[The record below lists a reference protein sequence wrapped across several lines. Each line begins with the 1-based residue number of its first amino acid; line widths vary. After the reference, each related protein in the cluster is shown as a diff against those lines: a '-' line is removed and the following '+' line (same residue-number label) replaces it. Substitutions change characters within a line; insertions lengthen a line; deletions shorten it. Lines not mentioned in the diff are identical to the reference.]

1 MDGQPIRL
9 LLVEDDEDDFILT
22 RDLLSEI
29 KGTLFHIDWVS
40 DFQTALLRLAKSD
53 YDVYL
58 VDYWLGSHTGLDLLR
73 EAVRR
78 GCQGPIIVLTG
89 QGERD
94 IDYQA
99 MKAGAADF
107 LAKGRIDAPIL
118 ERSIRYALQRSRDRE
133 ALRQARDELKMR
145 VKQRTAALERMNKK
159 LQAEIIER
167 KSAHKKLHRQR
178 EWLRVTLASI
188 GDAVIVTNTASRVTF
203 LNPVAQA
210 LTGWDQAEAAGQ
222 SLPDVF
228 DIFNEQTRQPV
239 EDPVARV
246 VRQGAIVGLSE
257 HTILRSRDG
266 TECSIDDSA
275 APIRDEKGE
284 IVGVVLIFRDVTER
298 RKAEK
303 SMREAD
309 RRKDEFLAMLAHE
322 LRNPLSPIRNGL
334 HILRMPDLPRADGE
348 RVQVMMEQQVRN
360 LTRLVDDLLDVSR
373 ITRGMIQ
380 LRKETVDLGAVVNNA
395 VAVIQPLIKLQKHE
409 LIVSLPEEPLL
420 LEADPTRLEQ
430 VFTNLLSNAAKY
442 TEPGGR
448 IELSVHPPSTSD
460 NPSSR
465 SVEIRIQDTGIGI
478 PEELLPRI
486 FDMFTQADRTLDR
499 TQGGLGVGLTL
510 VRRLVE
516 LHAGFVE
523 AYSDGPGHGSEFVV
537 RLPALLPSE
546 PEPVEPPVEPAPAA
560 AAARRVLV
568 VEDERSVAE
577 MLVML
582 LKLWGHTVRAAYDGP
597 AALLTAST
605 FHPEVVLCDIGLP
618 GMDGYEVARQLRQL
632 DGEDNPVLI
641 AITGYGQEEDRRR
654 SARAG
659 FDQHLTKPVD
669 PLALEKLLFSLGRAA
684 NSATML

>member
-9 LLVEDDEDDFILT
+9 LLVEDDEDDFVLT

-29 KGTLFHIDWVS
+29 KGTLFHIDWVR
-40 DFQTALLRLAKSD
+40 DYHTALLRLTNSG

-58 VDYWLGSHTGLDLLR
+58 VDYRLGSRTGLELLR

-78 GCQGPIIVLTG
+78 GCQAPIIVLTG

-94 IDYQA
+94 LDYQA

-107 LAKGRIDAPIL
+107 LTKGRIDSPML
-118 ERSIRYALQRSRDRE
+118 ERSIRYALQRCRDRE

-145 VKQRTAALERMNKK
+145 VQQRTAALERMNKK
-159 LQAEIIER
+159 LQTEIIER
-167 KSAHKKLHRQR
+167 KRAHRKLHRQR

-188 GDAVIVTNTASRVTF
+188 GDAVIVTNAESRVIF

-210 LTGWDQAEAAGQ
+210 LTGWEQADAAGQ
-222 SLPDVF
+222 FLPAVF
-228 DIFNEQTRQPV
+228 DIVNEQTRQPD

-246 VRQGAIVGLSE
+246 IRHGAIVGLSE

-266 TECSIDDSA
+266 TERSIEDSA
-275 APIRDEKGE
+275 APIRDEQRD

-298 RKAEK
+298 RKADR
-303 SMREAD
+303 SLREAD

-334 HILRMPDLPRADGE
+334 HILRMPDLSRADGE

-380 LRKETVDLGAVVNNA
+380 LRKETVDLNAIINNA
-395 VAVIQPLIKLQKHE
+395 AGVIQPLIKLQRHD
-409 LIVSLPEEPLL
+409 LVVSLPEEPLFL
-420 LEADPTRLEQ
+420 KADPTRLEQ

-448 IELSVHPPSTSD
+448 IELTVDPPSTTDDS
-460 NPSSR
+460 PSR
-465 SVEIRIQDTGIGI
+465 QVEISIQDTGMGI
-478 PEELLPRI
+478 SEELLPRI

-516 LHAGFVE
+516 LHGGSVE
-523 AYSDGPGHGSEFVV
+523 AHSEGQGQGSEFVV
-537 RLPALLPSE
+537 RLPALSPRE
-546 PEPVEPPVEPAPAA
+546 PEPVEPRDEPASTSG
-560 AAARRVLV
+560 AARRVLV

-597 AALLTAST
+597 AALMTAST
-605 FHPEVVLCDIGLP
+605 FHPEIVLCDIGLP

-632 DGEDNPVLI
+632 DGQANPVLI

-669 PLALEKLLFSLGRAA
+669 PLALEKMLISLGPAP
-684 NSATML
+684 NSATVL